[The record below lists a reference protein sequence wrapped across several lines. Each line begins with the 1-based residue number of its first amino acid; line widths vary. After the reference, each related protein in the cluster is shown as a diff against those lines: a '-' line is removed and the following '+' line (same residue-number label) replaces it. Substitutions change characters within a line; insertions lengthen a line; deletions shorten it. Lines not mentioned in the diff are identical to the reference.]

1 MDEDES
7 EKIIT
12 PCTKKCVMNR
22 EGCCTGCLRDI
33 REIADWAGMTN
44 EERQR
49 VIATLAKRKAVL
61 LRSEKVRAPGVRTA

>member
-1 MDEDES
+1 MDEDKS

-22 EGCCTGCLRDI
+22 EGYCTGCLRDI

-49 VIATLAKRKAVL
+49 VMAKLAERKAAL
-61 LRSEKVRAPGVRTA
+61 LRSEKVRASGA